1 MTIETLAAVNIEKI
15 EKLIALNKSMDRYTT
30 YYGRRIENINDFW
43 AIQAAFLDMD
53 KIIGYPPRIKDPG
66 IPC

>member
-1 MTIETLAAVNIEKI
+1 MTIETLAEANIEKI
-15 EKLIALNKSMDRYTT
+15 ERQIALNKSMDRYTT

-53 KIIGYPPRIKDPG
+53 KITRHKRRGE
-66 IPC
+66 